1 MSSAAEESAWPGP
14 DGGWTIS
21 VLSREPE
28 SGRLG
33 IAIAASSIAIGA
45 RCPLLS
51 VGKAVVTSQGF
62 SNLKLG
68 PLAVDLL
75 HRGLA
80 AEEVM
85 AALRRHDR
93 WIDFRQIAIV
103 ADEGAIEAHTGA
115 MNGAWA
121 GHLVVED
128 VVALGNGLID
138 AAPLQAMITAYA
150 AGAAMPMPARLLA
163 ALQAGAA
170 ANAGAVSSALLV
182 RAPSDV
188 VQIDL
193 RVDLAR
199 ATPAEGGNAID
210 DLARLLKAYAPLVEI
225 YERRSMSPEPG
236 RLDAGAAE
244 SDATASLETQE

>member
-1 MSSAAEESAWPGP
+1 MSRATEEAAWPGP

-21 VLSREPE
+21 ILSREPE

-121 GHLVVED
+121 GHLIAED
-128 VVALGNGLID
+128 VVALGNGLVD
-138 AAPLQAMITAYA
+138 AAPLQAMTAAYA
-150 AGAAMPMPARLLA
+150 ARAATPMPARLLSS
-163 ALQAGAA
+163 LQAGAA
-170 ANAGAVSSALLV
+170 ANAGAAQGAVSSALLV

-188 VQIDL
+188 VQLDL

-210 DLARLLKAYAPLVEI
+210 DLARLLKAYAPRIEI
-225 YERRSMSPEPG
+225 YERRSMSP
-236 RLDAGAAE
+236 E